1 MNPRNHAA
9 HCLYSSTYLTSMPA
23 VCQVSP
29 HAAAAVAVADAD
41 ADADAMPGGAPE
53 RAHGTAMQK
62 AVDIPEVRS
71 VASPYPLDCRSGHS
85 TGTIFPRP
93 HLLVADSSYISLSL
107 VTDELRRTLGGLSLG
122 GPTYSA
128 GKVVS
133 TNRSRHSCLELDS
146 LKSRVAP
153 KNMRARDT

>member
-1 MNPRNHAA
+1 MVIHVLLIQLLCCPRIGQEDMIA
-9 HCLYSSTYLTSMPA
+9 CRQPPLSKPPPRWQS
-23 VCQVSP
+23 CGCGP
-29 HAAAAVAVADAD
+29 H
-41 ADADAMPGGAPE
+41 
-53 RAHGTAMQK
+53 TAMQK

-71 VASPYPLDCRSGHS
+71 VASPYPLDCRSCHS

-107 VTDELRRTLGGLSLG
+107 ITNELRRTLGGLSLG
-122 GPTYSA
+122 EPTCSA

-133 TNRSRHSCLELDS
+133 TNRSRHSCLEQDTLEF
-146 LKSRVAP
+146 RVAP